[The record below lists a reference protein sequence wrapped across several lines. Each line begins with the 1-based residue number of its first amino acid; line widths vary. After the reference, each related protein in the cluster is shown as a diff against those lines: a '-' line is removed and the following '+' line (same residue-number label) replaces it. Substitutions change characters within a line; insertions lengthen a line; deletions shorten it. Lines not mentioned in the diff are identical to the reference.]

1 MRLLRISPLAFIGL
15 FLSASSAVLSFLWLS
30 QAAMQDTTP
39 HIAVTEW
46 APGSHSDAAQGSPQ
60 RKNKA
65 AYSETLAR
73 PILFK
78 DRQPYV
84 PPPPAPPS
92 PPPTVVAAPSPQITN
107 PGLALAGVAIADGT
121 RQAFVT
127 SPANRDGAWVRE
139 GETVMGWQVNRV
151 TSESV
156 TIQNAGHSIELLL
169 YGEDAKQ

>member
-1 MRLLRISPLAFIGL
+1 MRLLRISPLAFAGL
-15 FLSASSAVLSFLWLS
+15 FLSVSSAVLSFLWLG
-30 QAAMQDTTP
+30 QAAMRDTMP
-39 HIAVTEW
+39 HIAITEW
-46 APGSHSDAAQGSPQ
+46 APPSHSNATQGSLQP
-60 RKNKA
+60 KSKA

-78 DRQPYV
+78 DRRPYV
-84 PPPPAPPS
+84 PPPPTPPS
-92 PPPTVVAAPSPQITN
+92 PPPTVVAAPPPQIAN
-107 PGLALAGVAIADGT
+107 PGLALAGVAIAEGT

-139 GETVMGWQVNRV
+139 GEVVMGWQISRV